1 MQHGWLRSGQKA
13 NDSSA
18 DERCLQAFEAELDY
32 LFATLRRL
40 GAQPGAI
47 EDLAYQVFLLLRR
60 DRRRLARP
68 RGSLRLHLFGLAV
81 RVMARQAPD
90 GRESQGDADGHL
102 PLSLA
107 ALKRVGLKRRA
118 VLLLHELD
126 QLSLTEIARGLS
138 MSRFGVALRLRKAR
152 AELETATRQLAA
164 DWQAG
169 RFGRPDLLGALG
181 IRRHESPETAERRS
195 SRMAMDEI
203 ARLQDEIIMLEVLM
217 DDLPDTIYF
226 KDRESRFTRIN
237 RYAAAHYGIVSPAAA
252 VGRTDFDF
260 FSDEHAGQALRD
272 EQQIIRT
279 GEPLVSV
286 EEQETLPDGK
296 LRRVW
301 TTKLPLLD
309 RDGDIVGTFGL
320 SRDITERREAGQ

>member
-1 MQHGWLRSGQKA
+1 MQHGWLRAGQTA

-18 DERCLQAFEAELDY
+18 DERCLEAFEAELDY

-40 GAQPGAI
+40 GARPGAI
-47 EDLAYQVFLLLRR
+47 DDLAHQVFLLLVRDWRR
-60 DRRRLARP
+60 FVRRG
-68 RGSLRLHLFGLAV
+68 GSLRLHLFGLAV
-81 RVMARQAPD
+81 RVLARQERGAP
-90 GRESQGDADGHL
+90 GTAAGSAEPL

-107 ALKRVGLKRRA
+107 ALERVALKHRA
-118 VLLLHELD
+118 VLLLHELE
-126 QLSLTEIARGLS
+126 QLSLPEIARGLS
-138 MSRFGVALRLRKAR
+138 MSRMGVALRLRQAR
-152 AELETATRQLAA
+152 AQLETATRQLAA

-169 RFGRPDLLGALG
+169 RFGRPDLLAALG
-181 IRRHESPETAERRS
+181 IRSGESPDGADPRS
-195 SRMAMDEI
+195 PSAAMEEI
-203 ARLQDEIIMLEVLM
+203 ARLQDEIIMLEVVM

-260 FSDEHAGQALRD
+260 FTDEHAVQALRD

-279 GEPLVSV
+279 GQPLVSV
-286 EEQETLPDGK
+286 EEQETLPDGQ

-301 TTKLPLLD
+301 TTKLPLRD
-309 RDGDIVGTFGL
+309 RGGDIVGTFGL
-320 SRDITERREAGQ
+320 SRDISQRREAG